1 MYGPIVVKI
10 GAGHVLPGVDEDLA
24 GKEIGLNYTI
34 VVPATKAFGERKKD
48 ELKTIEKKVLPQKV
62 SILDRVTIDGRE
74 GTVVNKIG
82 NRYLV
87 DFNHPLAGQDVTYVY
102 TIEEIVENPIE
113 KLSGTIRLFIGRE
126 MRISNAHKNFI
137 SIDVPPMM
145 TMYNQNW
152 MMTEYMITQ
161 EAFNLFPEIEAVK
174 FVETFNRPNPKIDKS
189 TENKTEE

>member
-1 MYGPIVVKI
+1 
-10 GAGHVLPGVDEDLA
+10 
-24 GKEIGLNYTI
+24 
-34 VVPATKAFGERKKD
+34 
-48 ELKTIEKKVLPQKV
+48 
-62 SILDRVTIDGRE
+62 
-74 GTVVNKIG
+74 VVNKIG

-113 KLSGTIRLFIGRE
+113 KLAGTIRLFIGRE
-126 MRISNAHKNFI
+126 MKISNAHKNFI

-174 FVETFNRPNPKIDKS
+174 FVETFPRPSPKIDEL
-189 TENKTEE
+189 TENKKEE